1 MTSLAGSRIL
11 KEYKL
16 MDERLFKV
24 ESQVSKVESQV
35 SSIDSKLTQVVD
47 ALLGN
52 ALTKEGGF
60 VVEIKE
66 LKSRVASLE
75 EKLKVQ
81 TDYQKKIGWTIG
93 IVVGIALI
101 TEYVVKLYVLLK

>member
-1 MTSLAGSRIL
+1 MSESLNNEIL
-11 KEYKL
+11 KEVIL
-16 MDERLFKV
+16 MDERVSKIEF
-24 ESQVSKVESQV
+24 QVNKVESQV

-60 VVEIKE
+60 VEEVRS
-66 LKSRVASLE
+66 LKLRVFTLE
-75 EKLKVQ
+75 EKLKLQ
-81 TDYQKKIGWTIG
+81 SDYQKKIGWVIG
-93 IVVGIALI
+93 LVVGVALI